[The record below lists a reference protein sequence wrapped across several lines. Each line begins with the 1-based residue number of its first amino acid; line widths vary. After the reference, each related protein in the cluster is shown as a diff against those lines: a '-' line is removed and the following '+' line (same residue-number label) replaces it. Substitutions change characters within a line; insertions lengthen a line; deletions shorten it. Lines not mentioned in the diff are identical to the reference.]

1 MFKFYNPN
9 PKNKMVGDCV
19 IRAISKALNQTWEET
34 YIDLVVQG
42 YIMGDL
48 QSANGVWDAYLRE
61 KGFTRGI
68 VTNNCAKCY
77 SIADFANEHPEGTYV
92 AGTGSH
98 AVCIVNG
105 DIYDAWDSSYEQPI
119 YYYYKKG
126 E

>member
-48 QSANGVWDAYLRE
+48 QSANGVWDAYLRD

-68 VTNNCAKCY
+68 VTNNCEKCY
-77 SIADFANEHPEGTYV
+77 SIADFATEHPNGTYV
-92 AGTGSH
+92 IGTGSH
-98 AVCIVNG
+98 AVCVVDG
-105 DIYDAWDSSYEQPI
+105 DVYDAWDSSHEQPI
-119 YYYYKKG
+119 YYYKKG